1 VPVDGFGQFLAQAGE
16 FANPDDGLAAD
27 GAAHG
32 LDGVSVRGREMEQK
46 SLAMLAQRID
56 GMIHLQRRFRR
67 QPGSEGEDALRLKL
81 LGFLRHQKRG
91 VAGDLRTIIACRPR
105 DQDLRLRK
113 QQRAETVGL
122 GLQLRDLGA
131 QPRLPFSRTNPRT
144 HQ

>member
-1 VPVDGFGQFLAQAGE
+1 
-16 FANPDDGLAAD
+16 
-27 GAAHG
+27 
-32 LDGVSVRGREMEQK
+32 MEQK
-46 SLAMLAQRID
+46 SLAMLAERVD

-67 QPGSEGEDALRLKL
+67 QPGSESEDALRLKL
-81 LGFLRHQKRG
+81 LGLLRHQKRG
-91 VAGDLRTIIACRPR
+91 IAGDLRTIIAGRPR

-131 QPRLPFSRTNPRT
+131 QPRLPLGRTNPRT